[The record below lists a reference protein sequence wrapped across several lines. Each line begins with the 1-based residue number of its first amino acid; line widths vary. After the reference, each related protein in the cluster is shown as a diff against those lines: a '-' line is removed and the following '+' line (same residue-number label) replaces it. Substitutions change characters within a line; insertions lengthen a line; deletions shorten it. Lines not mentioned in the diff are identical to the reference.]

1 AREKALT
8 SQIEQIQARIEEL
21 TARLRD
27 LDLDLDHLRIT
38 RKTLLVLAGE
48 PDPASPP
55 PPAPVVPGHPAYQ
68 QILTLMTSAGQP
80 TRARDLCLALDL
92 PLERKNIENTRAK
105 LKRLVSLALLVE
117 TEPGLLAQPRP
128 YSGNEPVTS
137 TPHAAQAI
145 KGASTHESP
154 SQAGTAAG

>member
-1 AREKALT
+1 MSTPDPGAWLLDRIDAREKALT

-80 TRARDLCLALDL
+80 TRARDHCLALDL

-105 LKRLVSLALLVE
+105 LKRLVSLGILVE
-117 TEPGLLAQPRP
+117 TEPGLFAQPRP
-128 YSGNEPVTS
+128 
-137 TPHAAQAI
+137 
-145 KGASTHESP
+145 
-154 SQAGTAAG
+154 